1 MATYNELIASSTSV
15 GSIANWVNHTAAQA
29 AAPMIIQEAE
39 SIIYRRLR
47 HWKMLTSTTGT
58 MTTSQATVT
67 VPSDFLEDK
76 LFRITGTAAKTLT
89 RKTIQEVISR
99 WSYDSAGA
107 RVTSQP
113 DVYSNDQTNF
123 QFDSPCDQA
132 YPYLLSYYAQP
143 VALGT
148 GTATATNFITGSYPR
163 LLRAVCMAQA
173 GEFMKESSNY
183 NAGYWAQ
190 MAEVEIEQAQRESD
204 MHERS
209 ASLDVIII

>member
-1 MATYNELIASSTSV
+1 M
-15 GSIANWVNHTAAQA
+15 HTAAQA
-29 AAPMIIQEAE
+29 AAPTIISEAE

-47 HWKMLTSTTGT
+47 HWKMLSSAVGT
-58 MTTSQATVT
+58 MTTSQTTVS

-76 LFRITGTAAKTLT
+76 LFRITGTAATTLT
-89 RKTIQEVISR
+89 RKTIQEVINS

-113 DVYSNDQTNF
+113 QIYSNDATNF

-132 YPYLLSYYAQP
+132 YPYLISYYAQP

-148 GTATATNFITGSYPR
+148 GTATSTNFLTGTYPR
-163 LLRAVCMAQA
+163 LLRTVCMAQCS
-173 GEFMKESSNY
+173 EFMKESSQY

-209 ASLDVIII
+209 ASPDIIII